1 MGNLHHAKNGKT
13 PARPSKT
20 GPKGREGPDSPPD
33 HLRGGRAVSDGRG
46 WCLGTG
52 KPAKRAKK
60 GGYRMAEKCPLG
72 ANPTP
77 GYGRRQ
83 RRDVVREGGGVRGKS
98 ESGKAG
104 RDRTRYLRR
113 DVLRLHPCPSRKGP
127 APWCRGQTGK
137 AHPPPER
144 IRRRAAECPIQASGP
159 PTPWASTH
167 SLGGHPPP
175 GRPPWPCSPPWKAHP
190 PPGRSLPTLSLTLST
205 LCLNLTRLQDAPL
218 RRCRLHAVPQPNPTP
233 RCAAAPVSFAP
244 CAST

>member
-1 MGNLHHAKNGKT
+1 M
-13 PARPSKT
+13 PRMARL
-20 GPKGREGPDSPPD
+20 PPD
-33 HLRGGRAVSDGRG
+33 HRRGGRAVSDGRG

-60 GGYRMAEKCPLG
+60 GGIEWPRNALSEQTRP
-72 ANPTP
+72 PP
-77 GYGRRQ
+77 YGRRQ

-144 IRRRAAECPIQASGP
+144 IRSRAAECPIQASGP
-159 PTPWASTH
+159 PTPWASPH
-167 SLGGHPPP
+167 PLDVHLG
-175 GRPPWPCSPPWKAHP
+175 RVAQFK
-190 PPGRSLPTLSLTLST
+190 
-205 LCLNLTRLQDAPL
+205 L
-218 RRCRLHAVPQPNPTP
+218 RNFGNRAGSSKE
-233 RCAAAPVSFAP
+233 PVL
-244 CAST
+244 